1 MNGQVKICTSI
12 TSGLWVGRTVAEIVK
27 FNNLSKST
35 LKCVKCHYD
44 AFIAGGGLPEDLET
58 TRKERKKRSN
68 TLDDAIIADI
78 QQFVNQDPGRSM
90 RSMAWELGF
99 AH

>member
-1 MNGQVKICTSI
+1 MNGQVKIRASI
-12 TSGLWVGRTVAEIVK
+12 ASGLRVGRTVAEIVK

-35 LKCVKCHYD
+35 LKRVKCNYD

-58 TRKERKKRSN
+58 TRKEHKKRSN

-78 QQFVNQDPGRSM
+78 QQFIDQDPGRSM
-90 RSMAWELGF
+90 RLMAWELGF
-99 AH
+99 DH